1 MKTKTSPK
9 MTVKQKRSNG
19 WHFLSRHKEG
29 SIPQHMQLWRLRQPG
44 QNHSGGIPAERESE
58 QKTAHGLSFH
68 IYFKICFINTEN
80 ILKILS
86 CLIYRKTIFSNYN
99 CLNFRFPMIKLF

>member
-19 WHFLSRHKEG
+19 WHFLIRHKEG

-58 QKTAHGLSFH
+58 QKTAHGLFVPY
-68 IYFKICFINTEN
+68 IFQNMFYK
-80 ILKILS
+80 
-86 CLIYRKTIFSNYN
+86 YRKHFKNTVLPHLQKDHIF
-99 CLNFRFPMIKLF
+99 